1 MKNIASY
8 IDHTLLN
15 ATATPED
22 IKTLCK
28 EAIEHSFYAVCVQGQ
43 YVDLAE
49 KCLQKSK
56 VKIAAVV
63 GFPLGANS
71 TKTKVYEAKQAIL
84 DGADEIDMVI
94 SIGWLKAKE
103 YDMVREEIE
112 QVKSV
117 IDRHVLKVIIET
129 CSLTNEE
136 KEIACELAYEAGAN
150 FVKTSTGYGGHGATL
165 TDIELMRNVVGDKMK
180 IKASGGIRNRE
191 IAEQYIAAGVD
202 RIGTS
207 SGVKI
212 VTEK

>member
-8 IDHTLLN
+8 IDHTLLKP
-15 ATATPED
+15 TATPDD
-22 IKTLCK
+22 IKDLCR
-28 EAIEHSFYAVCVQGQ
+28 EAEEHAFYAVCVQGQ

-49 KCLQKSK
+49 KCLQKTN

-71 TKTKVYEAKQAIL
+71 MKTKVYEAKQAIL

-94 SIGWLKAKE
+94 SLGLLKARE
-103 YDMVREEIE
+103 YDMVRDEIE
-112 QVKSV
+112 QIKLA
-117 IDRHVLKVIIET
+117 IGKHALKVIIET

-136 KEIACELAYEAGAN
+136 KEIACQLAYEAGAD
-150 FVKTSTGYGGHGATL
+150 FVKTSTGYGNHGATL
-165 TDIELMRNVVGDKMK
+165 TDIELMRNVVGDKLK
-180 IKASGGIRNRE
+180 LKASGGIRDRKT
-191 IAEQYIAAGVD
+191 AEQYIAAGVD

-212 VTEK
+212 VTDR

>member
-1 MKNIASY
+1 MKKLASY

-15 ATATPED
+15 ATATPAD
-22 IKTLCK
+22 IKALCK
-28 EAIEHSFYAVCVQGQ
+28 EAEEHSFFAVCVQGL
-43 YVDLAE
+43 YVELAE

-63 GFPLGANS
+63 GFPLGANT

-94 SIGWLKAKE
+94 SLGLLKARE
-103 YDMVREEIE
+103 YDKVRDEIE
-112 QVKSV
+112 QVKLA
-117 IDRHVLKVIIET
+117 IGKHVLKVIIET

-136 KEIACELAYEAGAN
+136 KEMACQLAYEAGAD
-150 FVKTSTGYGGHGATL
+150 FVKTSTGYGKHGATL
-165 TDIELMRNVVGDKMK
+165 ADIELMRNVVGDKMK
-180 IKASGGIRNRE
+180 IKASGGIRDRK
-191 IAEQYIAAGVD
+191 IAETYIAAGVD

-207 SGVKI
+207 SGIKI

>member
-150 FVKTSTGYGGHGATL
+150 FVKTSTGYGSHGATL

>member
-8 IDHTLLN
+8 IDHTLLRP
-15 ATATPED
+15 TATPDE
-22 IKTLCK
+22 IKELCK
-28 EAIEHSFYAVCVQGQ
+28 EAEEHSFYAVCVQGQ

-49 KCLQKSK
+49 KCLQKTN

-71 TKTKVYEAKQAIL
+71 MKTKVYEAKQAIL

-94 SIGWLKAKE
+94 SLGLLKARE
-103 YDMVREEIE
+103 YDMVRDEIE
-112 QVKSV
+112 QIKQA
-117 IDRHVLKVIIET
+117 IGKHVLKVIIET

-136 KEIACELAYEAGAN
+136 KEMACQLAYEAGAD
-150 FVKTSTGYGGHGATL
+150 FVKTSTGYGNHGATL

-180 IKASGGIRNRE
+180 IKASGGIRDRKT
-191 IAEQYIAAGVD
+191 AEQYIAAGVD

-212 VTEK
+212 VTDK

>member
-8 IDHTLLN
+8 IDHTLLS

-22 IKTLCK
+22 IEKLCK

-49 KCLQKSK
+49 KCLQKSN
-56 VKIAAVV
+56 VKIADVV

-71 TKTKVYEAKQAIL
+71 TKTKIYEAKQAIL

-103 YDMVREEIE
+103 YDMVRDEIE
-112 QVKSV
+112 QVKAV

-150 FVKTSTGYGGHGATL
+150 FVKTSTGYGNHGATL

-180 IKASGGIRNRE
+180 IKASGGIRDRE

-212 VTEK
+212 VTQK

>member
-8 IDHTLLN
+8 IDHTLLR

-22 IKTLCK
+22 IENLCK
-28 EAIEHSFYAVCVQGQ
+28 EAIEYSFYAVCVQGQ
-43 YVDLAE
+43 YVGLAE
-49 KCLQKSK
+49 KCLQKSN

-71 TKTKVYEAKQAIL
+71 TKTKIYEAKQAIL

-103 YDMVREEIE
+103 YDMVRDEIE
-112 QVKSV
+112 QVKAV

-150 FVKTSTGYGGHGATL
+150 FVKTSTGYGNHGATL

-180 IKASGGIRNRE
+180 IKASGGIRDRV